1 VLTKNVWDL
10 AIRNS
15 ILKKPRPVTE
25 SKFVIPKFVIRIEIP
40 NLMSHRQAIIGLNHH
55 EKRQVIC
62 GHTNHHE
69 KRQVICWHTHG
80 GLANN
85 VGQVR
90 RSPDTGRL
98 LGGHT
103 DFELDIMGTTTVTK
117 IQLLS

>member
-1 VLTKNVWDL
+1 VRAD
-10 AIRNS
+10 
-15 ILKKPRPVTE
+15 ILSQGPLKPRPVTE

-62 GHTNHHE
+62 GHT
-69 KRQVICWHTHG
+69 HG